1 MKTKVNFTEKEKQ
14 MKCYMQPAYL
24 LDCIENSGKA
34 SDENI
39 TFANDA
45 EKVAFFFNTFIE
57 EFNTP
62 YNKKLFRNL
71 SERIGNYLQGLPS
84 CIALPYCNDE
94 IIEQGKKWGFCKTEK
109 RAAEFCGNWFK
120 VCGTHLQR
128 LANIFGYDLNGVY

>member
-1 MKTKVNFTEKEKQ
+1 MKAKVNFTEKEKQ
-14 MKCYMQPAYL
+14 VPCYMQPAYL
-24 LDCIENSGKA
+24 LECIENCSKV

-45 EKVAFFFNTFIE
+45 EKVAFFFDTFKE
-57 EFNTP
+57 EFNNA
-62 YNKKLFRNL
+62 YNKRLFRNL

-84 CIALPYCNDE
+84 CIALPYYNGD

-109 RAAEFCGNWFK
+109 KANVFCEKWFN